1 MAVWFVFAVPIVV
14 MVFALFM
21 ERVETRLRPGAVRED
36 EVEAFLD
43 NPQPRRGPCALRARH
58 RPRAGAVPAA
68 SPARHEARA
77 RKVMN
82 APTIRISSCRRH
94 STDVTLIR
102 PLDIPVVR
110 PAR

>member
-21 ERVETRLRPGAVRED
+21 ERVETRLRPGSVRED

-43 NPQPRRGPCALRARH
+43 NPSPDEVQALAGHGIGRALELFRVRRRIGKAR
-58 RPRAGAVPAA
+58 V
-68 SPARHEARA
+68 

-82 APTIRISSCRRH
+82 APTVR
-94 STDVTLIR
+94 
-102 PLDIPVVR
+102 IPVPPSLKQPQQHR
-110 PAR
+110 

>member
-43 NPQPRRGPCALRARH
+43 NPRPDEVRALYGHGIGRALELFRLRNRRNRAK
-58 RPRAGAVPAA
+58 
-68 SPARHEARA
+68 A
-77 RKVMN
+77 RKIMN
-82 APTIRISSCRRH
+82 APTMR
-94 STDVTLIR
+94 
-102 PLDIPVVR
+102 IPVPPSLDR
-110 PAR
+110 RR